1 MPRVRQFVV
10 ALAALTVAT
19 VAWTADLAA
28 QETTGTVRGRV
39 ADEML
44 MTGLG
49 DATISVAG
57 QTAFSA
63 AQGFFVVEDV
73 PVGVHTLTANIL
85 GYREFETEITV
96 TAGQTTEVT
105 VLMRIAPLQLDPLV
119 AVGYGE
125 LERTT
130 NTGVVTEVPEEVFNT
145 GRVVA
150 AEQLIK
156 GKVAGVQVTE
166 SNGGEPGGGVSV
178 RIRGGTSI
186 NASNEPLYV
195 VDGVPLEVGGGL
207 SAGGNPLNFINPDD
221 ITSFTVLK
229 DASATAIYGSRG
241 ANGVVLI
248 ETMGDERG
256 PSGQRC
262 SRTGATSPAHRSTRR
277 RPSWITSS
285 FGMPSQTR
293 LRRSWRS
300 SGMPTT
306 TGTIV

>member
-1 MPRVRQFVV
+1 MPRVRQFLV
-10 ALAALTVAT
+10 ALAALTIAT
-19 VAWTADLAA
+19 VAWTTDLAA

-85 GYREFETEITV
+85 GYREFETEVTV

-150 AEQLIK
+150 AEQLIQ

-166 SNGGEPGGGVSV
+166 ANGGEPGGGVSV

-207 SAGGNPLNFINPDD
+207 S
-221 ITSFTVLK
+221 
-229 DASATAIYGSRG
+229 
-241 ANGVVLI
+241 
-248 ETMGDERG
+248 
-256 PSGQRC
+256 
-262 SRTGATSPAHRSTRR
+262 
-277 RPSWITSS
+277 
-285 FGMPSQTR
+285 
-293 LRRSWRS
+293 
-300 SGMPTT
+300 
-306 TGTIV
+306 